1 MRLTELGRHDDVM
14 YIYRYIKSI
23 YLLSIN
29 TLKPSG
35 VSLEARAE
43 SPIVNQV
50 SVMTDI
56 EQLESIINCVIKST
70 LFGTDLELRIEK
82 NTF

>member
-1 MRLTELGRHDDVM
+1 M
-14 YIYRYIKSI
+14 YIKSI
-23 YLLSIN
+23 YLLASN

-35 VSLEARAE
+35 VSWEARAE
-43 SPIVNQV
+43 SQIANQV

-70 LFGTDLELRIEK
+70 LFRTDL
-82 NTF
+82 

>member
-1 MRLTELGRHDDVM
+1 MKITELGHHDDVM

-23 YLLSIN
+23 YLLASN
-29 TLKPSG
+29 TLKLSG
-35 VSLEARAE
+35 VSWEARAE

-70 LFGTDLELRIEK
+70 LFRTDLELRS
-82 NTF
+82 